1 MFLAYE
7 ANICTNESQQRCTSH
22 AEALVSS
29 ANLRDD
35 DTHSDS
41 GNPTMN
47 GSNFHPSEAQNESW
61 KSPQAPRASPPRCL
75 TSPDREESLSSSP
88 PESQSQSSL
97 GKAEPNQAYVIEF
110 LDDSS
115 RKKRSQSFSNNASP
129 PEPSGFRVQLEK
141 TRKSS
146 SPTGDRQVPSSTS
159 TTPPTQR
166 YTIPLKGSASEGF
179 KRAGSLRREKTE
191 DRISTSFSS
200 RSTSSASARP
210 FSSVG
215 RRSKLAK
222 EFTAEF
228 LKQTKQP
235 SSAGKE
241 EDVSGTPS
249 AAMAETGGA
258 TNQPRTSSPIRQ
270 PVPFHTP
277 VMMPPTYSEE
287 VKSPAIGSKTEEEDS
302 LSDAGTYTIEADV
315 PDKELEEERKKIDQA
330 SIKREVEWFDDRL
343 YRSR

>member
-1 MFLAYE
+1 MTPRFLAFG
-7 ANICTNESQQRCTSH
+7 ANIGTNELQQTRTSN
-22 AEALVSS
+22 AEALVLS

-35 DTHSDS
+35 GTHSDS
-41 GNPTMN
+41 GEPTTN
-47 GSNFHPSEAQNESW
+47 GSNFHPSEVQNESW
-61 KSPQAPRASPPRCL
+61 KSPQAPRAS
-75 TSPDREESLSSSP
+75 SPDCKETLSSSP
-88 PESQSQSSL
+88 PDSQSQSSL

-115 RKKRSQSFSNNASP
+115 RKKRSQSFSNNVSP
-129 PEPSGFRVQLEK
+129 PEPSGLRVQLEK
-141 TRKSS
+141 TRKSL
-146 SPTGDRQVPSSTS
+146 SPTADRQVASSAS

-166 YTIPLKGSASEGF
+166 YTIPLKGSASEGP

-200 RSTSSASARP
+200 RSTSSVSARP

-228 LKQTKQP
+228 LKQTKQS

-241 EDVSGTPS
+241 EDVSVTLS
-249 AAMAETGGA
+249 AAKAETGGA
-258 TNQPRTSSPIRQ
+258 ADQPRTSSPIRQ
-270 PVPFHTP
+270 PVPLQTP
-277 VMMPPTYSEE
+277 MMMPPTYSEE
-287 VKSPAIGSKTEEEDS
+287 VKSAAIDSKTEEEDS

-315 PDKELEEERKKIDQA
+315 PDKELEEERKRIDQA
-330 SIKREVEWFDDRL
+330 SIKNDVDLFDN
-343 YRSR
+343 SK